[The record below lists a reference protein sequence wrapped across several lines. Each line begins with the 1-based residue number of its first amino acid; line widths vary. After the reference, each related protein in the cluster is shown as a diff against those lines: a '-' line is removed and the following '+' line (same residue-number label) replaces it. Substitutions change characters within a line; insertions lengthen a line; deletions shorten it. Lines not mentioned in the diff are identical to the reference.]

1 MIGSSHW
8 DNEILQFSG
17 SSLLWS
23 SWEWVPS
30 TILSF
35 PYLLEEYQVK
45 IRSLWEQMWLHEDF
59 PVPNK
64 WGKLALASSFV
75 PSDWLVILKIKRKA
89 LPVVT
94 TIVDQKEYDK
104 WQLLYC
110 QFDCQNNYIYIYILW
125 INHIFSWITL
135 DTQLSM
141 VSIHFAMHFTKP
153 TKFWLST
160 TCHILVN

>member
-1 MIGSSHW
+1 MIGSSHL

-17 SSLLWS
+17 SSLLWF
-23 SWEWVPS
+23 SWVWVPS

-35 PYLLEEYQVK
+35 PFLLEEYQVK
-45 IRSLWEQMWLHEDF
+45 IGSVWEQMWLHEDCL
-59 PVPNK
+59 VPNK
-64 WGKLALASSFV
+64 WGKLALTSFFV

-89 LPVVT
+89 LSVVT
-94 TIVDQKEYDK
+94 TIVDQKEYEHENFYTVNLTVK
-104 WQLLYC
+104 INICIYC
-110 QFDCQNNYIYIYILW
+110 KSNNFQEL
-125 INHIFSWITL
+125 HSGSF